1 MFTALPK
8 YEATRRDEFWATTVP
23 AHWQVMPGLAV
34 ITENKA
40 RNAGLAE
47 SQVLSLSYGR
57 VVVKPVEKQR
67 GLVPDSYEGYQILEP
82 GDVVI
87 RPTDLQ
93 NDQTSI
99 RVGRVHDRG
108 IITSAY
114 VGLRSRSPW
123 TTDYAYVYLAAIDST
138 KRIYGM
144 GSGLRQQLG
153 WADLKRMPCLIPPED
168 EQAAIVKYLAHA
180 NARIDQAIGAKRRL
194 IDLLEEEKAAVLA
207 CVMGEATGDQFRL
220 KHVASIHTGLTL
232 GKDYRDQKLS
242 EYPYLRVANV
252 QMGHVD
258 TTDVATV
265 AVPAA
270 EAERCMLR
278 AGDVLM
284 TEGGD
289 IDKLGRGT
297 VWDGSVDG
305 CLHQNHVFAVR
316 CSNRLLPEFLAA
328 WLAAPEPRF
337 YFYVTAKKT
346 TNLAATNSTTVR
358 ELPMVVPSLDDQR
371 RLIAALG
378 AQSEP
383 VDLAKTKAAREIE
396 LLREFRG
403 RLVAD
408 VVTGQVDVREI
419 AKALPEIH
427 TAMNGIVPVQLAQLD
442 ELAAGDVLETS
453 GA

>member
-1 MFTALPK
+1 M
-8 YEATRRDEFWATTVP
+8 
-23 AHWQVMPGLAV
+23 AV
-34 ITENKA
+34 LVENKR
-40 RNAGLAE
+40 RNKDLAE

-67 GLVPDSYEGYQILEP
+67 GLVPDSYEGYQVLEP
-82 GDVVI
+82 GNIVI

-93 NDQTSI
+93 NDQTSV
-99 RVGRVHDRG
+99 RVGVVRDRG

-114 VGLRSRSPW
+114 IGLRSKAPW
-123 TTDYAYVYLAAIDST
+123 MTDYAHAYLTVVDST
-138 KRIYGM
+138 KRVYAM

-153 WADLKRMPCLIPPED
+153 WPDLKRMPCLVPPSE
-168 EQAAIVKYLAHA
+168 EQEAIVRYLAHA
-180 NARIDQAIGAKRRL
+180 NARIDKAIIAKRRL
-194 IDLLEEEKAAVLA
+194 VDLLEEEKTAVLA
-207 CVMGEATGDQFRL
+207 RVIGEATGDRMRL
-220 KHVASIHTGLTL
+220 KHVASIQTGLTL
-232 GKDYRDQKLS
+232 GKDYREQPLI

-265 AVPAA
+265 AVPTA
-270 EAERCMLR
+270 EAERCTLR
-278 AGDVLM
+278 VGDVLM

-316 CSNRLLPEFLAA
+316 CQARLLPEFLAA
-328 WLAAPEPRF
+328 WLAAPEARF

-358 ELPMVVPSLDDQR
+358 ELPMVVPPLDEQR
-371 RLIAALG
+371 RLLALLS
-378 AQSEP
+378 AQSKP
-383 VDLAKTKAAREIE
+383 VDLAKTKAASEIE

-408 VVTGQVDVREI
+408 VVTGQVDVREL
-419 AKALPEIH
+419 AESLPEPAAVS
-427 TAMNGIVPVQLAQLD
+427 TAVGVLQDTA
-442 ELAAGDVLETS
+442 ELGVDDVMEMS
-453 GA
+453 EV